1 MQNEQ
6 YQCAQSLMLL
16 IIHLFCIYMKK
27 SMFEVQKF
35 HKDTTEWEQ
44 NQLGPEDT
52 LFSISVLTSLSN
64 FHLTA
69 SLMIV
74 VHVLPPAWWPT
85 TLDVTTSASL
95 FYIPSQIM
103 PAEAYLQCRACKG
116 TYPWLLVCDKRMRYL
131 LKMTGSE
138 WPYRPQFHLEMHPLL
153 LPADAS

>member
-52 LFSISVLTSLSN
+52 LLSHINVLTSLSN

-74 VHVLPPAWWPT
+74 VHVLP
-85 TLDVTTSASL
+85 
-95 FYIPSQIM
+95 
-103 PAEAYLQCRACKG
+103 
-116 TYPWLLVCDKRMRYL
+116 